1 MNFALIVSTVTFFF
15 NSPAALAEVLRDARD
30 SMTSM
35 QTVLDRYASLL
46 DSNSPEVQLFQ
57 FLSFI
62 VFFLNIKVL
71 WKLVMQINNQLLLRN
86 CGFQSV
92 KA

>member
-1 MNFALIVSTVTFFF
+1 
-15 NSPAALAEVLRDARD
+15 
-30 SMTSM
+30 MTSM

-57 FLSFI
+57 FLSSI

-71 WKLVMQINNQLLLRN
+71 WKLVMQIDN
-86 CGFQSV
+86 
-92 KA
+92 

>member
-15 NSPAALAEVLRDARD
+15 FSPAALAEVLRDARD

-57 FLSFI
+57 FLSSI

>member
-1 MNFALIVSTVTFFF
+1 MQLHNHHLGCEFCFDCVYSNFFFF

-46 DSNSPEVQLFQ
+46 DSNSPEVHLFQ
-57 FLSFI
+57 FLSST

-71 WKLVMQINNQLLLRN
+71 
-86 CGFQSV
+86 
-92 KA
+92 

>member
-15 NSPAALAEVLRDARD
+15 FSPAALAEVLRDARD

-46 DSNSPEVQLFQ
+46 DSNSPEVQLF
-57 FLSFI
+57 
-62 VFFLNIKVL
+62 
-71 WKLVMQINNQLLLRN
+71 
-86 CGFQSV
+86 
-92 KA
+92 

>member
-1 MNFALIVSTVTFFF
+1 MHTCSFTIIILVVNFALIVSTVTFFFF

-57 FLSFI
+57 FLSSI

-71 WKLVMQINNQLLLRN
+71 WKLVMQINN
-86 CGFQSV
+86 
-92 KA
+92 

>member
-1 MNFALIVSTVTFFF
+1 MNFASSVSTVTFFL

-57 FLSFI
+57 FLSST

-71 WKLVMQINNQLLLRN
+71 WKLVMHINN
-86 CGFQSV
+86 
-92 KA
+92 

>member
-1 MNFALIVSTVTFFF
+1 
-15 NSPAALAEVLRDARD
+15 
-30 SMTSM
+30 MTSM

-57 FLSFI
+57 FLSSI